1 MAVTDRKPAT
11 TAQPA
16 LKTLAAACRH
26 ILRTRRPAN
35 RPATTSA
42 KTPRKLLRSAAL
54 QALYLSALAL
64 PGMNA
69 YADDDVNPVSG
80 TTSNASSN
88 SDAVTDEDIGYQYS
102 HYQESTRSIYTNIQS
117 ATTNSASNLVT
128 INQNITR
135 IHNGYNPIT
144 ADSEHG
150 YGHFRLDDRIR
161 FGFNFY
167 QDTWSGA
174 TPLDTSPAAQAANAY
189 RPQNI
194 AGASPLAQAGQ
205 SLYMNAQHQLFY
217 AAQSQQNTLTGQ
229 TLTKLAPASQLQQTL
244 AYASPEIRN
253 QADFKFGYDW
263 DNAAVDA
270 GAGVSIEHDYLSRF
284 GNLGGRLD
292 FNRKLTSINWGVSY
306 TSSQTHAQQMNYV
319 NYTLYPASSLS
330 SEAFGPMQSVNYLNG
345 ERQDYGLNLGL
356 TQVLSKNS
364 LLTAGFGF
372 TSSNG
377 YQANPYKGVDI
388 ISMTPSATM
397 AGYWMESGYN
407 ILAERRP
414 GERAQF
420 TWNGS
425 YQHYLEALQATAKL
439 DYSFFHDDWGINAHT
454 FELEWRQAL
463 GGGWSFTPR
472 GRYYSQTAADFFTPY
487 LINPT
492 PQQLKTG
499 SYSSD
504 QRLASYGA
512 LSAGATLG
520 RDFARGLT
528 FELGFEYYAHA
539 SDLTLD
545 GKGSGS
551 YMDFSYYV
559 ANANIRADL
568 GKLAQ
573 VGSGAM
579 DAMFGSG
586 DHDMSDMGGMA
597 HMQHGHSAPAGV
609 MFAHMLDQAGDYM
622 LGYRYMRQD
631 LGNAYQQGS
640 QGIGVDALNN
650 QNLGCPTLKS
660 GQLANLQRNCG
671 MYATGMSMNMHMLN
685 LMYAP
690 TDWLNLMLMPQFINM
705 TMDMTMTAGGM
716 MDMGA
721 YNWMR
726 NWQSNGGFGDTGG
739 YAMIKLWRG
748 GEQQLF
754 MSQGITAPTGTINTT
769 NQQGHTSDNLY
780 AYDMQL
786 GSGTWDYNPSL
797 TYTGAAAQLF
807 WGTQLTGTLRMQQQN
822 ARNYRL
828 GDILQGTA
836 WGGYQWSQWLSSTLR
851 GVYTQQGAIKDY
863 DYANNYQKMTGGSG
877 NTMLSMPDIS
887 PSNYGGAFV
896 DVGIG
901 VTLNIPKGRY
911 AGNSL
916 SFEWLQPVY
925 TDYNGYQLER
935 TGALAA
941 SWGYMF

>member
-1 MAVTDRKPAT
+1 MAVTEQ
-11 TAQPA
+11 TAQPT
-16 LKTLAAACRH
+16 LKALAAACRH
-26 ILRTRRPAN
+26 ILSNHRPLTPPAATAKTRRSN
-35 RPATTSA
+35 
-42 KTPRKLLRSAAL
+42 LRGAAL

-64 PGMNA
+64 PGMTA
-69 YADDDVNPVSG
+69 VADDNSG
-80 TTSNASSN
+80 TVTSSSSTGAIASPSTS
-88 SDAVTDEDIGYQYS
+88 SDTGASTDEDIGYQYS
-102 HYQESTRSIYTNIQS
+102 HYQESTRSIYTLIQS
-117 ATTNSASNLVT
+117 STTNSASNLT
-128 INQNITR
+128 TTNQNIAR

-174 TPLDTSPAAQAANAY
+174 TPLATAPAAQGANSY
-189 RPQNI
+189 KPSNI
-194 AGASPLAQAGQ
+194 SGATPNAEAGNT
-205 SLYMNAQHQLFY
+205 LYMNAQHQLFY
-217 AAQSQQNTLTGQ
+217 AAQSQSNALTGQ
-229 TLTKLAPASQLQQTL
+229 SLTKLAPATQLQQTL
-244 AYASPEIRN
+244 VYASPEIRN

-292 FNRKLTSINWGVSY
+292 FNRKLTTLNWGLSY
-306 TSSQTHAQQMNYV
+306 TTSQTHAQEMNYV
-319 NYTLYPASSLS
+319 GYSNYPTSSQALN
-330 SEAFGPMQSVNYLNG
+330 FLNG
-345 ERQDYGLNLGL
+345 DRQDYSLNLGL
-356 TQVLSKNS
+356 SQVLTKNS

-377 YQANPYKGVDI
+377 YQANPYKGVNI
-388 ISMTPSATM
+388 ITMTPSATM

-407 ILAERRP
+407 IMAERRP

-420 TWNGS
+420 TWNSS
-425 YQHYLEALQATAKL
+425 YLHYIEALAATAKL

-454 FELEWRQAL
+454 FELEWRQTL

-492 PQQLKTG
+492 QQQLKTS

-573 VGSGAM
+573 VGGGAM
-579 DAMFGSG
+579 DALFGG
-586 DHDMSDMGGMA
+586 ADHDMADMDMGGMA
-597 HMQHGHSAPAGV
+597 HMQHGHSAPAGL

-631 LGNAYQQGS
+631 LGNAYQQGNH
-640 QGIGVDALNN
+640 GIGTDALNN
-650 QNLGCPTLKS
+650 QNLGCPTFKS
-660 GQLANLQRNCG
+660 GQLLSQQQNCG

-690 TDWLNLMLMPQFINM
+690 TDWLNLMLMPQFVNM
-705 TMDMTMTAGGM
+705 TMDMPMPGGGM

-739 YAMIKLWRG
+739 YAMIKLWNDAD
-748 GEQQLF
+748 QKLF
-754 MSQGITAPTGTINTT
+754 MTQGVTAPTGTINTT
-769 NQQGHTSDNLY
+769 NQQGRTSDNLY

-797 TYTGAAAQLF
+797 TYTGAVEQVF
-807 WGTQLTGTLRMQQQN
+807 WGSQLTGTVRMQQQN

-836 WGGYQWSQWLSSTLR
+836 WGGYQWSQWLSSTVR

-863 DYANNYQKMTGGSG
+863 NYAVNFQKMTGGNAG
-877 NTMLSMPDIS
+877 TLSMPDML
-887 PSNYGGAFV
+887 PSSYGGTFV
-896 DVGIG
+896 DAGFG
-901 VTLNIPKGRY
+901 LTLNIPKGRY
-911 AGNSL
+911 AGNTL
-916 SFEWLQPVY
+916 SFEWLQPIY
-925 TDYNGYQLER
+925 TYYNGYQLER
-935 TGALAA
+935 TGTLAA